1 MTDLPLSGLD
11 RRALSSSFVTSVDRR
26 REEGCVVYI
35 ISGEG
40 YARADVVWTGVEM
53 GWRIG
58 GLRYLR

>member
-1 MTDLPLSGLD
+1 LRHRSRHIKRGPCEGL
-11 RRALSSSFVTSVDRR
+11 R
-26 REEGCVVYI
+26 GI

-40 YARADVVWTGVEM
+40 YAVVGVVWTGVEM